1 MDSWQFKEINIKL
14 GRIIKLL
21 AANAIQGKNFRE
33 QIQLLTDVGFGPSE
47 ISIIINK
54 DVGTIKT
61 TKTLM
66 KKKNGKK

>member
-1 MDSWQFKEINIKL
+1 MDNWQFKEINIKL
-14 GRIIKLL
+14 DRIIKLL
-21 AANAIQGKNFRE
+21 AANAIQEKNFRE
-33 QIQLLTDVGFGPSE
+33 QIKLLTDVGFGPSE

-66 KKKNGKK
+66 KKKNGQR

>member
-14 GRIIKLL
+14 ERVIKLL

-47 ISIIINK
+47 ISTIINK

-66 KKKNGKK
+66 KKKNGKN